1 MIDIDVISFGI
12 GAVSVSVPASIALVA
27 LSARLSRVRTPKPP
41 PLLCSCGHGYGTHEG
56 GARCHG
62 QEERPHY
69 MPHGPRNGYEYALCP
84 CRLYDGPEPLPRT
97 WSPDEL
103 AGGTP

>member
-1 MIDIDVISFGI
+1 MID
-12 GAVSVSVPASIALVA
+12 PASLIVGALLFIVGA
-27 LSARLSRVRTPKPP
+27 GTGERRRRAPKPP
-41 PLLCSCGHGYGTHEG
+41 RRPELLCSCGHGYGTHEA

-62 QEERPHY
+62 QEERPFY
-69 MPHGPRNGYEYALCP
+69 LAHGVRNGFEWAPCP
-84 CRLYDGPEPLPRT
+84 CRFYDGPEPLPRT